1 MTLLLTIT
9 DRLSSLAIYVCPLRH
24 FLQCMYGLY
33 VITIVMADLCH
44 SECVNISSVRIQMF
58 NVSDIGEFMTPL
70 QPQQVCWISQA
81 ACCMY
86 INLYL
91 YPAFWNFC
99 FTTHCS
105 IIV

>member
-1 MTLLLTIT
+1 M
-9 DRLSSLAIYVCPLRH
+9 
-24 FLQCMYGLY
+24 CMYGLY
-33 VITIVMADLCH
+33 VVTIVMADLCH

-86 INLYL
+86 TNLYL
-91 YPAFWNFC
+91 YPAFWNFVLR
-99 FTTHCS
+99 H
-105 IIV
+105 IVASLFRLRQYVPIFWCRCRNRPL